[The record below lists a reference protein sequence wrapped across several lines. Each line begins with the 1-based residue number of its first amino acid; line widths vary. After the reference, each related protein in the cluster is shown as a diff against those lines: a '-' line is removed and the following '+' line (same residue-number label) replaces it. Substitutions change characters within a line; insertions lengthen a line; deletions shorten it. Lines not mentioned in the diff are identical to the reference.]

1 ERLAW
6 VTAQLREAHV
16 RRRPATARSADDPM
30 PVGDRLGA
38 AVRAL
43 AADHLREGVHP
54 SPDQRWAALART
66 FGLDGTDVDLLT
78 AAVAADVDPNAAL
91 ALGLLR
97 GSDGPSYPAVA
108 TALELAGLPFT
119 GAQARSRLGA
129 GGALVRHRLVE
140 VGGDAPFPAR
150 LLRAPERLV
159 AHLAGDDAPDAR
171 LAGAVVDVV
180 PAEHAGVAELA
191 AALRAG
197 APLCWVHAPVGSAG
211 TSLAAAGLAA
221 ADLPCLAVRLP
232 APPPP
237 GSATTPAEPSEALR
251 ELVEAALLEAALSG
265 AGLVL
270 DGAQRLAEEPALVR
284 LLEQAPV
291 PVVAVGTRSWDPAW
305 SARLPL
311 SVTATTPVPALR
323 RRLWSDALSELNPA
337 ADPLAEPEAAA
348 LLSLRLGP
356 EDVDRVVRHA
366 SDLADARERPLDVGL
381 LREAARRLSV
391 GAATGT
397 GRPRTRAGF
406 EDLVLPDYTVAQ
418 LRRLVSWG
426 VHRDEVLAG
435 GDLHGKGGK
444 GTGITAMF
452 TGSPGTGKTL
462 AAHVVGDALG
472 LDLLQVDLSTV
483 VDKYI
488 GETEK
493 NLEKVFAEAENLN
506 VVLFFDEADSLFG
519 SRSEVRDARDRYA
532 NLEVSYLLQRM
543 EQFDGI
549 AILATN
555 LSGNLDPAFSRR
567 LHFVVHFP
575 DPDVDTRRQLWE
587 RHLAELPGLDP
598 DDPPHLDTLAEQ
610 VQLAGGGVRNVVL
623 AAAYAAVDEGR
634 PVGMRHLAAAALEE
648 YRKTGRHAPESGFLP
663 VAPAS
668 GSAGTARPSRR
679 RERPF

>member
-1 ERLAW
+1 
-6 VTAQLREAHV
+6 
-16 RRRPATARSADDPM
+16 M

-43 AADHLREGVHP
+43 AADHLREGVTP
-54 SPDQRWAALART
+54 AQDQRWTALART
-66 FGLDGTDVDLLT
+66 FGLDATDVDLLT
-78 AAVAADVDPNAAL
+78 VAVAADVDPNAAL

-108 TALELAGLPFT
+108 TALELAGLPYT
-119 GAQARSRLGA
+119 GAQARARLGA
-129 GGALVRHRLVE
+129 SGALLRHRLLE

-150 LLRAPERLV
+150 LLRVPERLV

-171 LAGAVVDVV
+171 LAGALVDVV
-180 PAEHAGVAELA
+180 PAEHPATGELA

-197 APLCWVHAPVGSAG
+197 APLCWVHAPVGTAG
-211 TSLAAAGLAA
+211 TSLAAAALAA
-221 ADLPCLAVRLP
+221 AGWPVQAVRLP

-237 GSATTPAEPSEALR
+237 GAPAAPESTDLLR
-251 ELVEAALLEAALSG
+251 ELVEAALLEASLVG

-270 DGAQRLAEEPALVR
+270 DGAQRLAEDPGLVR
-284 LLEQAPV
+284 LLEQAPA
-291 PVVAVGTRSWDPAW
+291 PVLAVGTRAWDPAW
-305 SARLPL
+305 SGRLPL
-311 SVTATTPVPALR
+311 SVTATTPAPVLR
-323 RRLWSDALSELNPA
+323 RRLWSDALSERARATPG
-337 ADPLAEPEAAA
+337 DPLAEPEAAA

-356 EDVDRVVRHA
+356 EDVGRVTRHA
-366 SDLADARERPLDVGL
+366 AELADARGLPLDVGL

-391 GAATGT
+391 GAGPG
-397 GRPRTRAGF
+397 GRPRTGASF
-406 EDLVLPDYTVAQ
+406 DDLVLPDHTLAE

-426 VHRDEVLAG
+426 VHRDEVLAAG
-435 GDLHGKGGK
+435 ALHGKGGK
-444 GTGITAMF
+444 GTGIAAMF

-493 NLEKVFAEAENLN
+493 NLERVFAEAENLN
-506 VVLFFDEADSLFG
+506 VLLFLDEADSLFG
-519 SRSEVRDARDRYA
+519 ARSQVNDARDRYA

-549 AILATN
+549 AVLATN

-575 DPDVDTRRQLWE
+575 DPDAPTRALLWQ
-587 RHLAELPGLDP
+587 RHLAELPALDP
-598 DDPPHLDTLAEQ
+598 ADPPDLALLAEQ
-610 VQLAGGGVRNVVL
+610 VELAGGGVRNVVL
-623 AAAYAAVDEGR
+623 AAAYAAVGEGV
-634 PVGMRHLAAAALEE
+634 PVGMRHLAAAAVQE
-648 YRKTGRHAPESGFLP
+648 YRKTGRRAPESGFLP
-663 VAPAS
+663 APAAPS
-668 GSAGTARPSRR
+668 VPSNRPPRR
-679 RERPF
+679 RTERSS

>member
-1 ERLAW
+1 M
-6 VTAQLREAHV
+6 
-16 RRRPATARSADDPM
+16 DDLEPL

-43 AADHLREGVHP
+43 AADHLREGVAP
-54 SPDQRWAALART
+54 PPDGRWEALART
-66 FGLDGTDVDLLT
+66 FGLDATDVDLLT
-78 AAVAADVDPNAAL
+78 VAVAADVDPNAAL

-97 GSDGPSYPAVA
+97 GSDSPSYPAVA

-119 GAQARSRLGA
+119 GAQARARLGA
-129 GGALVRHRLVE
+129 GAALVRHRLVE

-171 LAGAVVDVV
+171 LAGTVLEVA
-180 PAEHAGVAELA
+180 PAEHPAAAELA
-191 AALRAG
+191 AAVGDG
-197 APLCWVHAPVGSAG
+197 APLCWVHAPVGTAG

-221 ADLPCLAVRLP
+221 AGYQCLPVRLP

-237 GSATTPAEPSEALR
+237 GTATSPAESTGALGQV
-251 ELVEAALLEAALSG
+251 VEAALLEAALAG

-270 DGAQRLAEEPALVR
+270 DGAQRLAEEPDLVR
-284 LLEQAPV
+284 LLEQSPV
-291 PVVAVGTRSWDPAW
+291 PVVAVGTRAWEPSW
-305 SARLPL
+305 SARLPI
-311 SVTATTPVPALR
+311 SVTATAPPPVLR
-323 RRLWSDALSELNPA
+323 RRLWAQALDGRTAAPA
-337 ADPLAEPEAAA
+337 DLLAGAEAAA

-356 EDVDRVVRHA
+356 EDVVRVTRHA
-366 SDLADARERPLDVGL
+366 GELAAARGLPLDVGL

-391 GAATGT
+391 GAAPG
-397 GRPRTRAGF
+397 GRPRTGAAF
-406 EDLVLPDYTVAQ
+406 DDLVLSEHTLAE

-426 VHRDEVLAG
+426 VHRDEVLAAG
-435 GDLHGKGGK
+435 ALHGKGGK
-444 GTGITAMF
+444 GSGIAAMF
-452 TGSPGTGKTL
+452 TGGPGTGKTL

-506 VVLFFDEADSLFG
+506 VLLFLDEADSLFG
-519 SRSEVRDARDRYA
+519 ARSQVSDARDRYA

-549 AILATN
+549 AVLATN

-567 LHFVVHFP
+567 LHFIVHFP
-575 DPDVDTRRQLWE
+575 DPDAETRRLLWQ
-587 RHLAELPGLDP
+587 RHLAELPALDP
-598 DDPPHLDTLAEQ
+598 GDPPDLDLLAAQ
-610 VQLAGGGVRNVVL
+610 VELAGGGVRNVVL
-623 AAAYAAVDEGR
+623 AAAYAAVGEGE
-634 PVGMRHLAAAALEE
+634 PVGMRHLAAAAVQE
-648 YRKTGRHAPESGFLP
+648 YRKTGRRAPEDGFLP
-663 VAPAS
+663 APAPVAPP
-668 GSAGTARPSRR
+668 TRPARR
-679 RERPF
+679 RPEPRS